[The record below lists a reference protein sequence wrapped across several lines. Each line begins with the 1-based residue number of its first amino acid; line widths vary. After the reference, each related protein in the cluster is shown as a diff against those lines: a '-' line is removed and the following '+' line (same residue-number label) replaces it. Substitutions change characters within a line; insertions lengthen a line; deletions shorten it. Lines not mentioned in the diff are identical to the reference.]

1 MLEKTGADRIK
12 VIAVMD
18 SVIKMRF
25 RFSGK
30 RKAVS
35 SNKGGI
41 IRMTPSG
48 SMVWMS
54 LMLLE
59 GRLSLNN
66 TKSTKW

>member
-1 MLEKTGADRIK
+1 
-12 VIAVMD
+12 MD